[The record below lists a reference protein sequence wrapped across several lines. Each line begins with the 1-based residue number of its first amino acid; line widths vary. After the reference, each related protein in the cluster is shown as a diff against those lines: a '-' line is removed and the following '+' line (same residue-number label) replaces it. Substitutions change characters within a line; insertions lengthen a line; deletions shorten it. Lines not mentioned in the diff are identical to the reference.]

1 MKEYRIAV
9 LKGDGIGPEIVEQA
23 QKVLDKAGEKFGF
36 DVKYQEAL
44 LGGCAI
50 DATGVPLP
58 QETVDICKSADA
70 TLLGAVGGPQWDN
83 QLGNNR
89 PEKGLLGIRSALGLF
104 ANLRPAVIFEPL
116 REASPLKP
124 EIIGGGI
131 DVLVVRELTG
141 GIYFGERG
149 RCEENGVPAAYDTEK
164 YSVPEIERIARVAF
178 EMARKRNH
186 KLCSVDKANVLE
198 SSRLWR
204 ETVIRVGQEY
214 PDVELNHLYV
224 DNCAMQLVRD
234 PGQFDVIVTSNMF
247 GDILSDE
254 ASMISGSIGMLAS
267 ASLNGSKNGLYEPI
281 HGSAPDIAG
290 QNIANPLAT
299 VLSVSMM
306 LKYSLEQPE
315 AAQAIDDAVAK
326 ALTLAR
332 TPDIWVE
339 GMDKVSC
346 TQMGDLVA
354 SLL

>member
-1 MKEYRIAV
+1 M
-9 LKGDGIGPEIVEQA
+9 
-23 QKVLDKAGEKFGF
+23 
-36 DVKYQEAL
+36 
-44 LGGCAI
+44 
-50 DATGVPLP
+50 
-58 QETVDICKSADA
+58 
-70 TLLGAVGGPQWDN
+70 
-83 QLGNNR
+83 
-89 PEKGLLGIRSALGLF
+89 
-104 ANLRPAVIFEPL
+104 
-116 REASPLKP
+116 
-124 EIIGGGI
+124 
-131 DVLVVRELTG
+131 
-141 GIYFGERG
+141 
-149 RCEENGVPAAYDTEK
+149 
-164 YSVPEIERIARVAF
+164 
-178 EMARKRNH
+178 
-186 KLCSVDKANVLE
+186 LE

-299 VLSVSMM
+299 ILSVGMM

>member
-36 DVKYQEAL
+36 AVKYQEAL

-58 QETVDICKSADA
+58 QETVDICKNADA

-83 QLGNNR
+83 QPGNNR

-299 VLSVSMM
+299 VLSVGMM

>member
-36 DVKYQEAL
+36 AVKYQEAL

-58 QETVDICKSADA
+58 QETVDICKGADA

-83 QLGNNR
+83 QPGNNR

-299 VLSVSMM
+299 ILSVSMM